1 MKKLI
6 FISLAIFVM
15 FAISCTDDYTDPAKL
30 SGTTWRCSNFPSQY
44 NTIGFEY
51 EDLKFT
57 STTKV
62 EIWFKMKGETVQQG
76 ETSMSY
82 SIKDKTITFMSNDS
96 TGTETKTGT
105 IEKTTITVLDG
116 STSLAFVKQ

>member
-30 SGTTWRCSNFPSQY
+30 SGTTWRCSNFPTEEITQVL
-44 NTIGFEY
+44 EY
-51 EDLKFT
+51 EELHFT

-62 EIWFKMKGETVQQG
+62 DIFIKMKGETAQQG
-76 ETSMSY
+76 DDSMTY
-82 SIKDKTITFMSNDS
+82 SIKDNKITFVSSNNDS
-96 TGTETKTGT
+96 KTGT
-105 IEKTTITVLDG
+105 IEKTTITVVDG
-116 STSLAFVKQ
+116 GYSLAFVKQ